1 MDTNSSLRNSDESS
15 DSELT
20 ELTSEDGTSSYV
32 PSPRTVPAATGRQ
45 TRSEH
50 EVHPYSSA
58 SDGALTLLNRA
69 KQGIQNITHLHL
81 TLDASTWSDFED
93 DMWAIALAAFDNG
106 HFLQELKITIVGP
119 IRFEE
124 YDYVSVTPKTYPE
137 HITMTSGSNARR
149 DPDTPN
155 EPAPAAFQPL
165 QKRKHIFRRV
175 SRSPTPPPEPVYP
188 VSSVTRKAV
197 VGALLAITNIPT
209 VVIAGPMS
217 ISLRQ
222 LLVTTMATDAT
233 TPSNAAQ
240 LGLRNG
246 DWRTV
251 LAVDVAERAA
261 VAARQGMLPFAQ
273 KEQDEGDFGQ
283 TPANPLVVGRY
294 FVEEW
299 IVPTGKKGSLTLG
312 WKARGAWM
320 GP

>member
-1 MDTNSSLRNSDESS
+1 MATNSSLRNSDESS

-20 ELTSEDGTSSYV
+20 ELTSEDGTSS
-32 PSPRTVPAATGRQ
+32 
-45 TRSEH
+45 
-50 EVHPYSSA
+50 SA
-58 SDGALTLLNRA
+58 SNGALTLLNRT

-93 DMWAIALAAFDNG
+93 DMWAMALAAFDNG

-155 EPAPAAFQPL
+155 EPAPAAFQSL

-197 VGALLAITNIPT
+197 VGALLAMTNIPT

-222 LLVTTMATDAT
+222 LLITTMATDAT

-261 VAARQGMLPFAQ
+261 VAARQGMLPFGQ
-273 KEQDEGDFGQ
+273 REQDEGDFGQ

-312 WKARGAWM
+312 WRARGAWM
-320 GP
+320 GPGAVV